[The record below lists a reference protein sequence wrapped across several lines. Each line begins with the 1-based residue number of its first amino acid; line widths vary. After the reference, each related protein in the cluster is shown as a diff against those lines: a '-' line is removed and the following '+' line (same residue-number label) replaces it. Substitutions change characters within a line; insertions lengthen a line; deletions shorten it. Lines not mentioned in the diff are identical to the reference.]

1 MKHPFIHHSTKE
13 TQSMITNRTLPAEV
27 TIGVGYHVGRKRA
40 HKPNQ
45 DRVGTYADIAPDEH
59 YLARKGLLYIVADG
73 MGGAAGGDLAS
84 QMAVHVTLSKYYQDE
99 ELDVSR
105 SLAKAVQI
113 ANQQIHERG
122 HTDPV
127 CWGMGTTIVAAV
139 VRGDQLNVMNVGD
152 SRAYLLRNQKIKLI
166 STDHS
171 LVQEQVRA
179 GLLTQEE
186 AAVHP
191 RRNVLSRNLG
201 YAPETYPDFAHYTL
215 GKGDMLLLCS
225 DGLWGQVND
234 AELAEFLQRY
244 EPQIAA
250 DKLVDLANRRG
261 GPDNIS
267 IIILRVDHLFFED
280 DEDTDPTPLLANQQD
295 PLIIDDEDTDPR
307 PLLGN
312 QQDPL
317 IIGRYDIDDEDTDP
331 TQLLQPSKKVMI
343 PTSGHEFDFPIDN
356 DDTHVSSNYIN
367 SHLHKSDTRVTASGY
382 RVPQTPSPAL
392 SDPTPNQ
399 AQRILI
405 WILIVFLIVTIIVL
419 TWYFLTN
426 FLLIALL

>member
-1 MKHPFIHHSTKE
+1 
-13 TQSMITNRTLPAEV
+13 MITNRIQPAEV

-45 DRVGTYADIAPDEH
+45 DRVGSYEDIAPDEH

-84 QMAVHVTLSKYYQDE
+84 QMAVHVTLTKYYQDE

-122 HTDPV
+122 HSDPV

-139 VRGDQLNVMNVGD
+139 VRSDQLNVMNVGD
-152 SRAYLLRNQKIKLI
+152 SRAYLLRDQKITLI

-225 DGLWGQVND
+225 DGLGGQVSDQN
-234 AELAEFLQRY
+234 LRNSYKPMNLKSR
-244 EPQIAA
+244 QISW
-250 DKLVDLANRRG
+250 
-261 GPDNIS
+261 S
-267 IIILRVDHLFFED
+267 I
-280 DEDTDPTPLLANQQD
+280 
-295 PLIIDDEDTDPR
+295 
-307 PLLGN
+307 
-312 QQDPL
+312 
-317 IIGRYDIDDEDTDP
+317 
-331 TQLLQPSKKVMI
+331 
-343 PTSGHEFDFPIDN
+343 
-356 DDTHVSSNYIN
+356 
-367 SHLHKSDTRVTASGY
+367 
-382 RVPQTPSPAL
+382 
-392 SDPTPNQ
+392 
-399 AQRILI
+399 
-405 WILIVFLIVTIIVL
+405 
-419 TWYFLTN
+419 
-426 FLLIALL
+426 